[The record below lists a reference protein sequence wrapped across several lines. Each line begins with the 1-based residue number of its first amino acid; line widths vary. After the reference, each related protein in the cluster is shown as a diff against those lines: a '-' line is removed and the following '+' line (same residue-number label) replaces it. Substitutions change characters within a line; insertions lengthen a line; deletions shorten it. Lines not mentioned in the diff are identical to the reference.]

1 MSEESQEREEEQER
15 SRGFRVSDRR
25 RFSSESGGP
34 ESGEPGSAEV
44 TDEKRDAGPEKES
57 PIRDTT
63 QSADPQET
71 ASSPPAEIT
80 FSSFILGLSTQAL
93 MYLGEVPP
101 AVGQT
106 APTDLFAAQ
115 QMIDV
120 IAMLQRKT
128 VGNLDT
134 GEAQMLESILFD
146 LRMRYVELK
155 KKGRSS

>member
-1 MSEESQEREEEQER
+1 MSEESEDEQEQ
-15 SRGFRVSDRR
+15 SRGFRVTDRR
-25 RFSSESGGP
+25 RFSP
-34 ESGEPGSAEV
+34 ESGEPGSAEA
-44 TDEKRDAGPEKES
+44 TDEKIDAGPEKE
-57 PIRDTT
+57 PPALDTI
-63 QSADPQET
+63 QSDYPQET
-71 ASSPPAEIT
+71 TSFSPVEIT

-101 AVGQT
+101 AADQAV
-106 APTDLFAAQ
+106 PTDLFAAQ

-120 IAMLQRKT
+120 IAMLERKT
-128 VGNLDT
+128 AGNLDI

>member
-1 MSEESQEREEEQER
+1 MSEESEEEQEQR
-15 SRGFRVSDRR
+15 RGFRVTDRR
-25 RFSSESGGP
+25 RFSSESGEL
-34 ESGEPGSAEV
+34 ESGEPGSAEA
-44 TDEKRDAGPEKES
+44 TDEKKDAGPEKES
-57 PIRDTT
+57 PTPDTT
-63 QSADPQET
+63 QSDDPQEA
-71 ASSPPAEIT
+71 ASSPPVEIT

-101 AVGQT
+101 AADQI
-106 APTDLFAAQ
+106 ASTDLFAAQ

-155 KKGRSS
+155 KKGRFS